1 MVITVFGLGF
11 VGLTTALGFA
21 HLGYQVYGVDANP
34 ERSRQIAGGELPFLE
49 PGMDAVLQEHLGLN
63 FFVVDDPKEAVA
75 RSEYIFYCVG
85 TPYGEDGAADLT
97 YLFQAMDTTIEAIE
111 DEKFRVLVTK
121 STIPPGTTAEQIVPH
136 VQKKG
141 EACYRL
147 GIANNPEFLR
157 EGKCWEDFLHADR
170 IVLGCSD
177 PISEE
182 MLQKLYEPMGIPI
195 FCVSPTTGEFIKYL
209 SNTLLATLISYSNEM
224 AEAADVFGDIDVAKA
239 FRILHMDKRWGGC
252 NMTSYVYP
260 GCGYGGYC
268 LPKDTCALH
277 AQAKAKGYEPNILG
291 EVISLNA
298 KRFSVIAEKITK
310 GLTKDSTIGIL
321 GLSFKPDSDDVRD
334 TPAAKIIGLLQ
345 EQGYTRVLAYDP
357 AAMEV
362 FQRQYPQL
370 CVQMAESAGQVC
382 READRI
388 AILTAWEEFRE
399 SVAACTNPI
408 IDCRYMLTAEEI
420 GIPGTEGHVAKS
432 QATTGG
438 SHG

>member
-1 MVITVFGLGF
+1 MVTVFGLGF

-21 HLGYQVYGVDANP
+21 HLGYRVYGVDIN
-34 ERSRQIAGGELPFLE
+34 SRRMEQIGKGELPFLE
-49 PGMDAVLQEHLGLN
+49 PGMDAALREHLGQN
-63 FFVVDDPKEAVA
+63 FFLTRDLKEAVS

-97 YLFQAMDTTIEAIE
+97 YLFQAVDATIDAIE
-111 DEKFRVLVTK
+111 DTKFRVLVTK
-121 STIPPGTTAEQIVPH
+121 STIPPGTTAEQITPY

-141 EACYRL
+141 GVSRRL

-177 PISEE
+177 PVSEE
-182 MLQKLYEPMGIPI
+182 MLRKLYAPMEIPM

-224 AEAADVFGDIDVAKA
+224 AEAADAFGDIDVAKA

-252 NMTSYVYP
+252 QMTGYVYP

-277 AQAKAKGYEPNILG
+277 AQAVAKGYEPGILG
-291 EVISLNA
+291 EVISVNA
-298 KRFSVIAEKITK
+298 KRFSVMAEKITK
-310 GLTKDSTIGIL
+310 GLGKDSAIGIL

-334 TPAAKIIGLLQ
+334 TPAARIIGLLQ
-345 EQGYTRVLAYDP
+345 EWGYTNLLAYDP
-357 AAMEV
+357 AAMEG
-362 FQRQYPQL
+362 FAKRYPQL
-370 CVQMAESAGQVC
+370 PVKMAESAAQVC
-382 READRI
+382 READVI

-399 SVAACTNPI
+399 SAADTEKPV
-408 IDCRYMLTAEEI
+408 IDCRYMLTAGEI
-420 GIPGTEGHVAKS
+420 RQAGRQGTENAD
-432 QATTGG
+432 TGG